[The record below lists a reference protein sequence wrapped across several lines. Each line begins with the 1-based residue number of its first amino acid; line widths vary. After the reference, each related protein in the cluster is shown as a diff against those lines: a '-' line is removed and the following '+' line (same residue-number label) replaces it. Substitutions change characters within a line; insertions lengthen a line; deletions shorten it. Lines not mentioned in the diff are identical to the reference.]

1 MPTYPETDR
10 ELVTETLHGETFED
24 PYRWLEGDDERV
36 QEWEHTQNEFT
47 DNIIQTDRRETLQPI
62 FEELGWR
69 ENYFLPTVR
78 GGRYFQRIEAADA
91 EQPRLTVRDNLADK
105 PRTLVD
111 PTTFDETTALQWF
124 EPNWDGSLVVY
135 GLNDAGTEQYDLHV
149 LDSDTSEIVDRITDV
164 GRCNGAAWDDDGF
177 YYSATGAAEEGS
189 QLDKELRYHEIG
201 GEDRLVTDNFDPE
214 RWPMV
219 QVDPESGLVLVT
231 VSELG
236 TDSELFAVV
245 DGTLEPVLTDLDAP
259 LSPVVN
265 DGRVYVQ
272 TTADAPRG
280 QVFGIDAAAVEDAD
294 GVEDFEIVIPEG
306 EDVVQQ
312 VAPVDNGLAVH
323 WLRDASS
330 VVSLHESDGTE
341 RYELDL
347 PALSGIPRQGLNGS
361 RESPELFLFLQ
372 GLDRPQSIV
381 HVDTNPGSG
390 PDDWV
395 VLQSPALPTELDPQ
409 AELDLTVERH
419 WVESTDGAS
428 VPVFIVH
435 RAGLYPDGN
444 APTILY
450 GYGGFRIPMLPSLN
464 PYRLPFLRDGGVFAM
479 ACLRGGSEFGE
490 EWHEQGSREHKEHTF
505 DDFEAA
511 AEYLVDAGYTTTDR
525 LAARGGSNGGLTV
538 GAALTRRPDLF
549 GSVICSVPLLDMLR
563 FHRFLLGQ
571 AWTGEYGSPANE
583 EEFGW
588 LRSYSPYH
596 HVEERPYPAT
606 LFATAAGDTRVHPA
620 HARKMTARV
629 QQATTGDDPIC
640 YHSVEETGHGTGTP
654 TSLQIE
660 QALDKWVFIY
670 ETLDIEPAEVS

>member
-1 MPTYPETDR
+1 MPTYPETER
-10 ELVTETLHGETFED
+10 EAVTETLHGETFED
-24 PYRWLEGDDERV
+24 PYRWLENDDERV
-36 QEWEHTQNEFT
+36 TEWERRQNEFT
-47 DNIIQTDRRETLQPI
+47 DSVIQTDRRESLEPP
-62 FEELGWR
+62 FEQLGWR

-78 GGRYFQRIEAADA
+78 GGRYFQRIEATNA
-91 EQPRLTVRDNLADK
+91 EQPRLTVRDEVDDE

-111 PTTFDETTALQWF
+111 PTTFEDTTSLQWF

-149 LDSDTSEIVDRITDV
+149 LDSDTSEVVDQITDV

-177 YYSATGAAEEGS
+177 YYSATGAADEGG
-189 QLDKELRYHEIG
+189 QLDKELRYHEID
-201 GEDRLVTDNFDPE
+201 GEDRLVTDEFDPE

-219 QVDPESGLVLVT
+219 QVEPDSGLVLVT

-236 TDSELFAVV
+236 TDSNLFALV
-245 DGTLEPVLTDLDAP
+245 DDTLEPVLTDLDAP

-272 TTADAPRG
+272 TTYDAPRG
-280 QVFGIDAAAVEDAD
+280 QVFGIDAADVEDAD
-294 GVEDFEIVIPEG
+294 GLGEFETVIPEG
-306 EDVVQQ
+306 EDVIQQ
-312 VAPVDNGLAVH
+312 ATPVENGLAVH
-323 WLRDASS
+323 RFRDASS

-347 PALSGIPRQGLNGS
+347 PALSGIPRQGLSGS
-361 RESPELFLFLQ
+361 RKSPELFLSLQ
-372 GLDRPQSIV
+372 GFDRPQSIV
-381 HVDTNPGSG
+381 HAQTG
-390 PDDWV
+390 PENSSDDWH
-395 VLQSPALPTELDPQ
+395 VLQSPELPVELDPQ
-409 AELDLTVERH
+409 GELNLTVERH
-419 WVESTDGAS
+419 WVNSTDEADI
-428 VPVFIVH
+428 PVFVVH
-435 RAGLYPDGN
+435 RADLDPDGT

-450 GYGGFRIPMLPSLN
+450 GYGGFRIPLVPSLN
-464 PYRLPFLRDGGVFAM
+464 PYRLPFLQDGGVFAL

-511 AEYLVDAGYTTTDR
+511 ADYLVDAGYTTTDR

-538 GAALTRRPDLF
+538 GAALTRRPELF

-571 AWTGEYGSPANE
+571 AWTGEYGSPENKG
-583 EEFGW
+583 EFNW

-629 QQATTGDDPIC
+629 QRATTGDDPIC

-660 QALDKWVFIY
+660 QALDKWAFIY
-670 ETLDIEPAEVS
+670 ETLDIEPT